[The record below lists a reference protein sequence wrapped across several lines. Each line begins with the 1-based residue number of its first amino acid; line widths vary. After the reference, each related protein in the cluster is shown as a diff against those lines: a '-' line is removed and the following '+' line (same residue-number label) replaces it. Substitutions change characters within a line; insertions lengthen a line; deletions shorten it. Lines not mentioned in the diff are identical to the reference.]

1 MCVYVWT
8 VYLLL
13 CVSSLFLLLDSR
25 KTFLKVLVGVKH
37 LDENQPI
44 LKKTSWIRSLS
55 TLRPVTRLKDLFIN
69 KKLVF

>member
-44 LKKTSWIRSLS
+44 LKKTS
-55 TLRPVTRLKDLFIN
+55 
-69 KKLVF
+69 